1 MPKPTF
7 PTLFLVMLLP
17 LAFALLSSCGQ
28 VENEFSNRRA
38 YFVFDNQVH
47 NNFVLASAMTPHS
60 NVFVSVSMQTR
71 YTGQNSYA
79 ELMFV
84 ANGGTTQQASKI
96 TAADQSRGMVLGMNN
111 GLIVGYGLLSDRPI
125 LYAYDLQCPN
135 CFSATAVP
143 RRSFALTVQAN
154 GFATCANCHRK
165 YNLSTGGNVAEGAQG
180 NKLVRYRASTTG
192 PYGVLAVN

>member
-1 MPKPTF
+1 
-7 PTLFLVMLLP
+7 MLLP

-96 TAADQSRGMVLGMNN
+96 TAATKVE
-111 GLIVGYGLLSDRPI
+111 
-125 LYAYDLQCPN
+125 AW
-135 CFSATAVP
+135 F
-143 RRSFALTVQAN
+143 
-154 GFATCANCHRK
+154 
-165 YNLSTGGNVAEGAQG
+165 
-180 NKLVRYRASTTG
+180 
-192 PYGVLAVN
+192 